1 MDSRGEVVAGGA
13 ELPLSRVRC
22 LSGRHP
28 GNMPG
33 EWRRGEIRHDRKEVC
48 DVLNQ
53 NVLSL

>member
-48 DVLNQ
+48 DVLNH